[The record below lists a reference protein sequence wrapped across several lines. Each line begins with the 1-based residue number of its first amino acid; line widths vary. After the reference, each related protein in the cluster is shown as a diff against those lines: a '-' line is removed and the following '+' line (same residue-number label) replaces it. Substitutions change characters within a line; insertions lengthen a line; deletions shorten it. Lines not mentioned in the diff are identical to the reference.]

1 VCLLYNAETMSVE
14 KARLD
19 SHVFPAIAE
28 AYESPFL
35 QPWGPNTRLFVRAS
49 SPRLLSLMGSPIP
62 PSNDDTFAAFS
73 RSVRTHLHTTPVAT
87 TVYSDVVSSQVLV
100 VYQQQASPTLEFV
113 QFCLVPISDF
123 S

>member
-73 RSVRTHLHTTPVAT
+73 RSVRTHLHRVQLVSAPVTTASGGAATNEPLSAPVT
-87 TVYSDVVSSQVLV
+87 T
-100 VYQQQASPTLEFV
+100 ASGGTAV
-113 QFCLVPISDF
+113 CLNRA
-123 S
+123 